1 MNISLGL
8 KGVAKS
14 LDLEVEMDSE
24 QVKSVLQTALDEP
37 GKLLTLTDKHGQQ
50 VLINSRLIAYCQ
62 VGKPE
67 PKRVGFGIG

>member
-1 MNISLGL
+1 
-8 KGVAKS
+8 
-14 LDLEVEMDSE
+14 MDSE

-37 GKLLTLTDKHGQQ
+37 GKLLVLADKHGQQ
-50 VLINSRLIAYCQ
+50 VLINPRLIAYCQ

>member
-14 LDLEVEMDSE
+14 LDLEVEMDSV
-24 QVKSVLQTALDEP
+24 QVKSALQSALDEP

-50 VLINSRLIAYCQ
+50 ILINPRLVAYCQ